1 MGISLGYGKH
11 FDSLKG
17 QGVSTRRTDFFR
29 DDVLESDFTITPDS
43 YPLRNRLSSV
53 FLSGCAKVTR
63 T

>member
-17 QGVSTRRTDFFR
+17 QGVSTRRTDYFR

-43 YPLRNRLSSV
+43 YPLTKPPEQRFPVWLRE
-53 FLSGCAKVTR
+53 GY
-63 T
+63 